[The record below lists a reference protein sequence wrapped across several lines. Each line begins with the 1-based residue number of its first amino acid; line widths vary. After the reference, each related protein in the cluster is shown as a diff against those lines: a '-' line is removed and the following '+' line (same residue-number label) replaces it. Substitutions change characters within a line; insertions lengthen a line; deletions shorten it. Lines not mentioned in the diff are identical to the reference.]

1 MRMKV
6 VLLSTSLAL
15 VAMPAASAED
25 AATLQ
30 LRSKAA
36 IAIAVPHRSAPYV
49 QPLGEPEHAPLF
61 TQHDARH
68 AESPSSCASQR
79 ALCYDSESGH
89 IVYKPARQLMPGIPG
104 LHADGL
110 SLKRDKLVFKYT
122 F

>member
-1 MRMKV
+1 MKV
-6 VLLSTSLAL
+6 VLISVSLAL
-15 VAMPAASAED
+15 NAMPAAFAED
-25 AATLQ
+25 ANALH

-36 IAIAVPHRSAPYV
+36 IDNAAPHHSAPFV

-61 TQHDARH
+61 TQHDTRH
-68 AESPSSCASQR
+68 VESPSSCASQR
-79 ALCYDSESGH
+79 ALCYDSDSGH

-104 LHADGL
+104 LQADGL